1 MAEIPV
7 EKKSSNTWI
16 WLLLAAILVALLVW
30 WFAAEDD
37 YDDEAYMASGA
48 DIAQSEVVNPDA
60 EVNSSLAP
68 ATLATIS
75 ADAQS

>member
-48 DIAQSEVVNPDA
+48 DIAREA
-60 EVNSSLAP
+60 KSSTP
-68 ATLATIS
+68 TLR
-75 ADAQS
+75 